1 MADFP
6 RTWAFAL
13 YSIGF
18 LLCFDGRHLTRVA
31 AFFYVF
37 SLAWSVHYFRG
48 MKNLVYILLAALF
61 LGLSSCRQVESSV
74 AHAEEKVRVDTL
86 RLVSLRAD
94 TFRIHDSVFIRES
107 VVGDTIRIVEHHY
120 RDRMKVQVVR
130 DTIYQSVRDTI
141 KIEDKKEEVS
151 GNKMGYDLPLWVRVA
166 IGIFFI
172 YAAYIF
178 YKISR

>member
-1 MADFP
+1 
-6 RTWAFAL
+6 
-13 YSIGF
+13 
-18 LLCFDGRHLTRVA
+18 
-31 AFFYVF
+31 
-37 SLAWSVHYFRG
+37 
-48 MKNLVYILLAALF
+48 MKNLIYLFMAAVLF
-61 LGLSSCRQVESSV
+61 GLTSCRQVESSV

-107 VVGDTIRIVEHHY
+107 VVGDTIKIVEHHY
-120 RDRMKVQVVR
+120 SDRLKVQVVR

-151 GNKMGYDLPLWVRVA
+151 GNQDGYDLPLFVRVA
-166 IGIFFI
+166 IGIFFL

>member
-1 MADFP
+1 MEVATLHGWRPFFCVFP
-6 RTWAFAL
+6 CKL
-13 YSIGF
+13 
-18 LLCFDGRHLTRVA
+18 
-31 AFFYVF
+31 
-37 SLAWSVHYFRG
+37 SVHYFRD
-48 MKNLVYILLAALF
+48 MKNLIYLF
-61 LGLSSCRQVESSV
+61 LTVLLSGLSSCRQVESSV
-74 AHAEEKVRVDTL
+74 AHSEEKVRVDTL

-94 TFRIHDSVFIRES
+94 TFRIHDSVFVRES

-141 KIEDKKEEVS
+141 RVEDKTEKVS
-151 GNKMGYDLPLWVRVA
+151 GNQEGYDLPLWVRVA
-166 IGIFFI
+166 IGIFLL

>member
-1 MADFP
+1 
-6 RTWAFAL
+6 
-13 YSIGF
+13 
-18 LLCFDGRHLTRVA
+18 
-31 AFFYVF
+31 
-37 SLAWSVHYFRG
+37 
-48 MKNLVYILLAALF
+48 MKNLIYLCLAAVLF
-61 LGLSSCRQVESSV
+61 GLTSCRQVESSV

-107 VVGDTIRIVEHHY
+107 VVGDTIKIVEHHY
-120 RDRMKVQVVR
+120 SDRLKVQVVR

-151 GNKMGYDLPLWVRVA
+151 GNQDGYDLPLFVRVA
-166 IGIFFI
+166 IGIFFL